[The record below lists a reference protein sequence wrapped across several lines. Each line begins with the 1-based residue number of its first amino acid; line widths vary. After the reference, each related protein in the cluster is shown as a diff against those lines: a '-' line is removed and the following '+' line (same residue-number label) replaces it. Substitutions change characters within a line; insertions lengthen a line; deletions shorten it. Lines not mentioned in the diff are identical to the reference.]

1 MRVPKQLNLPA
12 AKEGVPY
19 LQQLVAKLTTA
30 WADMAS
36 QVNAA
41 SEGLIT
47 GATNGSTAPPTAGD
61 HQRGDMVRNS
71 APAELGTAGSKYVI
85 TGWIC
90 VTAGTPGTWLQCRSL
105 TGN

>member
-1 MRVPKQLNLPA
+1 MRVPQQINLPA
-12 AKEGVPY
+12 PAEGVPF
-19 LQQLVAKLTTA
+19 LQQMVSKLTSA
-30 WADMAS
+30 WAGMAS

-47 GATNGSTAPPTAGD
+47 GATNASTAPPTTGD

-71 APAELGTAGSKYVI
+71 APSELGTAGSKYVI
-85 TGWIC
+85 THWIC